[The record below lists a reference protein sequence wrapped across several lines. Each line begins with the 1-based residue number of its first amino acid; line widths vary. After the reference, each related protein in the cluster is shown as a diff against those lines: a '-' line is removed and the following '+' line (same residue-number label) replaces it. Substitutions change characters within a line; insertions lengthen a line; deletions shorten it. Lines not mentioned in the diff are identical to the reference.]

1 MKWRFSR
8 NTLRC
13 FFCLILLILVSI
25 TGCSQKEEVTS
36 INNVDV
42 KKLKDHSGTYV
53 GYNSN
58 VVAIIGALPGGETF
72 KEIDLHNKTPK
83 IMYGTKE
90 GSLSEDEI
98 LKYWFDGK
106 DTLEKNFLYNAIYLT
121 ILIPNA
127 GGYSFKID
135 DQKFSVSRQEMK
147 QFISKNIQ
155 TLPDSNELF
164 DKEKA
169 QQFIDYNKEK
179 INKTAKSAAI
189 RQQFFKNVPII
200 KK

>member
-1 MKWRFSR
+1 MKYFKV
-8 NTLRC
+8 

-53 GYNSN
+53 GDNSN

-155 TLPDSNELF
+155 TLPDSNKLF

-200 KK
+200 KNNNK

>member
-1 MKWRFSR
+1 MEVFMKYFKV
-8 NTLRC
+8 

-53 GYNSN
+53 GDNSN

-127 GGYSFKID
+127 EGYSFKID

-155 TLPDSNELF
+155 TLPSSNELF
-164 DKEKA
+164 DKENA
-169 QQFIDYNKEK
+169 QQFIDNNKEK
-179 INKTAKSAAI
+179 INKAVKSATI
-189 RQQFFKNVPII
+189 REQFFKNVPIVEE
-200 KK
+200 

>member
-1 MKWRFSR
+1 MKYFKM
-8 NTLRC
+8 L
-13 FFCLILLILVSI
+13 FCLILVILVGI
-25 TGCSQKEEVTS
+25 TGCSSKEEVTS
-36 INNVDV
+36 INTVDV
-42 KKLKDHSGTYV
+42 KDFKEHSGTYV
-53 GYNSN
+53 GDNSN
-58 VVAIIGALPGGETF
+58 VVAIVRALLGGETF

-83 IMYGTKE
+83 IIYGAKK
-90 GSLSEDEI
+90 GSLSEDEM

-127 GGYSFKID
+127 EGYSFKID
-135 DQKFSVSRQEMK
+135 DQKFSVSREEMK

-169 QQFIDYNKEK
+169 QQFIDNNKEK
-179 INKTAKSAAI
+179 INKAVKSAAI
-189 RQQFFKNVPII
+189 RQQFFKNVPIV

>member
-1 MKWRFSR
+1 MEVFMKCFKV
-8 NTLRC
+8 

-53 GYNSN
+53 GDNSN

-155 TLPDSNELF
+155 TLPDSNKLF

>member
-1 MKWRFSR
+1 MEVFTKYFKV
-8 NTLRC
+8 

>member
-1 MKWRFSR
+1 MKYFKM
-8 NTLRC
+8 L
-13 FFCLILLILVSI
+13 FCLILVILVGI
-25 TGCSQKEEVTS
+25 TGCSSKEEVTS
-36 INNVDV
+36 INTVDV
-42 KKLKDHSGTYV
+42 KDFKEHSGTYV
-53 GYNSN
+53 GDNSN
-58 VVAIIGALPGGETF
+58 VVAIVRALPGGETF

-83 IMYGTKE
+83 IIYGAKK
-90 GSLSEDEI
+90 GSLSEDEM

-127 GGYSFKID
+127 EGYSFKID
-135 DQKFSVSRQEMK
+135 DQKFSVSREEMK

-169 QQFIDYNKEK
+169 QQFIDHNKEK
-179 INKTAKSAAI
+179 INKTVKSAAI
-189 RQQFFKNVPII
+189 RENFFKNVPIV
-200 KK
+200 KE

>member
-1 MKWRFSR
+1 MKYFKV
-8 NTLRC
+8 

-36 INNVDV
+36 VNNVDV
-42 KKLKDHSGTYV
+42 KKLKDHSETYV
-53 GYNSN
+53 GDNSN
-58 VVAIIGALPGGETF
+58 VVAIIDALPGGETF

-83 IMYGTKE
+83 IIYGAKK
-90 GSLSEDEI
+90 GSLSEDEM

-127 GGYSFKID
+127 EGYSFKID
-135 DQKFSVSRQEMK
+135 DQKFSVSREEMK
-147 QFISKNIQ
+147 QFISKNIR

-169 QQFIDYNKEK
+169 QQFIDNNKEK
-179 INKTAKSAAI
+179 INKAVKSAAI
-189 RQQFFKNVPII
+189 RQQFFKNVPIV

>member
-1 MKWRFSR
+1 M
-8 NTLRC
+8 
-13 FFCLILLILVSI
+13 
-25 TGCSQKEEVTS
+25 
-36 INNVDV
+36 
-42 KKLKDHSGTYV
+42 
-53 GYNSN
+53 
-58 VVAIIGALPGGETF
+58 PGGETF

-135 DQKFSVSRQEMK
+135 DQKFSVSR
-147 QFISKNIQ
+147 
-155 TLPDSNELF
+155 
-164 DKEKA
+164 
-169 QQFIDYNKEK
+169 
-179 INKTAKSAAI
+179 
-189 RQQFFKNVPII
+189 

>member
-1 MKWRFSR
+1 MKYFKV
-8 NTLRC
+8 

-53 GYNSN
+53 GDNSN

-83 IMYGTKE
+83 IIYGTKE

-155 TLPDSNELF
+155 TLPDSNKLF

>member
-1 MKWRFSR
+1 MKYFKV
-8 NTLRC
+8 

-53 GYNSN
+53 GNNSN

-169 QQFIDYNKEK
+169 QQFIDHNKEK

-200 KK
+200 KNNNK

>member
-1 MKWRFSR
+1 MKYFKV
-8 NTLRC
+8 

-53 GYNSN
+53 GDNSN
-58 VVAIIGALPGGETF
+58 VVAIIGTLPGGETF